1 MGKTPRDIKVTTTM
15 KRPPKVVKSGTTAP
29 KPMTDAAKDS
39 AKSEVQALKK
49 SDLISKV
56 AELTDLKKREVKAIV
71 EATLDQMGDALHDG
85 ADLNLAPLGKIRQVK
100 SKELATGVRVFTLKL
115 RNAKNRT
122 E

>member
-1 MGKTPRDIKVTTTM
+1 
-15 KRPPKVVKSGTTAP
+15 
-29 KPMTDAAKDS
+29 MTDAAKDS